1 MRGTKP
7 RLVVSNEAIVTIPA
21 PPAWLSKDA
30 KAEWRRV
37 APDLIARKVLNE
49 TDLGA
54 LESYC
59 VAAAGIRE
67 TARII
72 TRQGRIV
79 NSPAGP
85 KPHPAVRMQLA
96 YLESARRYAAELGL
110 TPVARQRAGA
120 GGAPDDGGDDEWA

>member
-7 RLVVSNEAIVTIPA
+7 RLVVSNEAIVSIPTA
-21 PPAWLSKDA
+21 PAWLSKDA

-37 APDLIARKVLNE
+37 VPDLIARKVLND
-49 TDLGA
+49 TDLGS

-59 VAAAGIRE
+59 AAVAGVRE

-79 NSPAGP
+79 KSPAGP
-85 KPHPAVRMQLA
+85 KAHPAVRMQLQ
-96 YLESARRYAAELGL
+96 YLESARRYASELGL
-110 TPVARQRAGA
+110 TPVSRQRAGSSDP
-120 GGAPDDGGDDEWA
+120 GDDGGDDDWA

>member
-1 MRGTKP
+1 MRGLKP
-7 RLVVSNEAIVTIPA
+7 RLVVSNEAIAEMPT
-21 PPAWLSKDA
+21 PPPFLSKDG

-37 APDLIARKVLNE
+37 VPDLIARKVLTD

-54 LESYC
+54 LEAYC
-59 VAAAGIRE
+59 TAVAGVRE

-79 NSPAGP
+79 KSPAGP
-85 KPHPAVRMQLA
+85 KAHPAVRMQLA

-110 TPVARQRAGA
+110 TPVSRQRA
-120 GGAPDDGGDDEWA
+120 GGAPDAGDEDDDWG